1 MPEFYGVSTLET
13 QSVDNVLLGQYEA
26 VDLPG
31 TLLSGQNLTRGT
43 VIGKVT
49 ATGKLKAYAS
59 GNNDGSEN
67 PIGILARDT
76 NASAGDTKTFYYA
89 KGVFNKKG
97 LTGADANGIDKL
109 AARGVV
115 IKEGKD

>member
-1 MPEFYGVSTLET
+1 MAESYGVTTLET
-13 QSVDNVLLGQYEA
+13 QAVDNVLLGQYEA
-26 VDLPG
+26 VDMPG

-43 VIGKVT
+43 VVGKVT
-49 ATGKLKAYAS
+49 ASGKLKAYAS

-67 PIGILARDT
+67 PVGIMARDT
-76 NASAGDTKTFYYA
+76 NATGGDVKTLYYA
-89 KGVFNKKG
+89 TGVFNKKG

-109 AARGVV
+109 AARGVI

>member
-1 MPEFYGVSTLET
+1 MPESYGVSTLET

-31 TLLSGQNLTRGT
+31 ILLSGQNLTRGT
-43 VIGKVT
+43 VVGKIT
-49 ATGKLKAYAS
+49 ASGKLKAYAS
-59 GNNDGSEN
+59 GNADGSEN
-67 PIGILARDT
+67 PIGVLLRDT
-76 NASAGDTKTFYYA
+76 NATAADTKTCYYA

-97 LTGADANGIDKL
+97 LTGADANAIDKL
-109 AARGVV
+109 AARGVI